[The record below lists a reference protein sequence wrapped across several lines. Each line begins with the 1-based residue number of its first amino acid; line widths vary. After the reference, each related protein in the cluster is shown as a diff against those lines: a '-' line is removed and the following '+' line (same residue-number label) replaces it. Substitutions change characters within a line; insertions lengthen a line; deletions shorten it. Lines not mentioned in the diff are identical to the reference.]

1 MNIDNLKRANLII
14 NKLIPNVNELINM
27 SLKSKSNNTVIADSI
42 YELSKYDKEFNSKFN
57 QLLLETKQRFQKEFN
72 EL

>member
-1 MNIDNLKRANLII
+1 MNIDKLERANILA
-14 NKLIPNVNELINM
+14 KSLIPKVDILLNVLSE
-27 SLKSKSNNTVIADSI
+27 KPNNYIISDSI
-42 YELSKYDKEFNSKFN
+42 YMLINCDKEFNTKFN

>member
-14 NKLIPNVNELINM
+14 KNLIPNVNELINM
-27 SLKSKSNNTVIADSI
+27 SSKSKSNNTVIADSI

-57 QLLLETKQRFQKEFN
+57 QLLLETKQRFQKEFD